1 MDEKRIESEQ
11 FIFPGERLGV
21 IEEFLPGQGTYV
33 ENGTIYSVTPGYLR
47 RDTINKET
55 HVQSRVKSPRVP
67 QKGDV
72 VIGQISN
79 VQDKTLSIDIFQIN
93 DRAINTSFAGVMH
106 VSNASQTYVKT
117 MLDVFKVGDIVR
129 AQVLSTLNREF
140 HLTTEGRILGVIQA
154 ACSQCG
160 DHLILQNRRLRC
172 PTCHGTERRKL
183 ASDYDEDVSSTVQQK

>member
-1 MDEKRIESEQ
+1 MDEKRRESEQ

-33 ENGTIYSVTPGYLR
+33 ENGTIYSTTPGYIH

-55 HVQSRVKSPRVP
+55 HVQSRVKPPRVP

-93 DRAINTSFAGVMH
+93 DTAINTSFAGVMH
-106 VSNASQTYVKT
+106 VSNASQAYVKT
-117 MLDVFKVGDIVR
+117 MFDVFKAGDIVR
-129 AQVLSTLNREF
+129 AKVMSTLNREF
-140 HLTTEGRILGVIQA
+140 HLSTEGSSLGVIQA

-160 DHLILQNRRLRC
+160 DHLILRNRRLGC
-172 PTCHGTERRKL
+172 PTCRGTERRKL
-183 ASDYDEDVSSTVQQK
+183 ASDYGEDKPGTGQQK